1 MFETAFLLAVDLGHH
16 DLFMDL
22 HYIAVK
28 IGQTEMAAA
37 ARAQA
42 SALLSRC
49 SSEGNLFKFL
59 FIFDRFKNYKSNIF
73 TSIFHVFL
81 ERNSFFHVGKGLFK

>member
-1 MFETAFLLAVDLGHH
+1 MYETAFLLAVDVGHH

-22 HYIAVK
+22 YYIAVK
-28 IGQTEMAAA
+28 IGETEMAAA

-49 SSEGNLFKFL
+49 SSEGKQ
-59 FIFDRFKNYKSNIF
+59 
-73 TSIFHVFL
+73 
-81 ERNSFFHVGKGLFK
+81 SFYITALTNHN

>member
-1 MFETAFLLAVDLGHH
+1 MTRRFFHHLVRAQMFETAFLLAVDLGHH

-22 HYIAVK
+22 YYVAVTL
-28 IGQTEMAAA
+28 GETEMAAA

-49 SSEGNLFKFL
+49 SSEGNQL
-59 FIFDRFKNYKSNIF
+59 
-73 TSIFHVFL
+73 
-81 ERNSFFHVGKGLFK
+81 

>member
-1 MFETAFLLAVDLGHH
+1 MCAHCKSGHYPVETKFQVLCITRRFFHQLVRTGMFETAFLLAVDVGHH

-28 IGQTEMAAA
+28 LGETEMAAA

-49 SSEGNLFKFL
+49 SSEG
-59 FIFDRFKNYKSNIF
+59 I
-73 TSIFHVFL
+73 
-81 ERNSFFHVGKGLFK
+81 NSFKM

>member
-1 MFETAFLLAVDLGHH
+1 MCITRRFFHQLVRTGMFETAFLLAVDVGHH

-28 IGQTEMAAA
+28 LGETEMAAA

-49 SSEGNLFKFL
+49 SSEG
-59 FIFDRFKNYKSNIF
+59 IKSF
-73 TSIFHVFL
+73 RLDV
-81 ERNSFFHVGKGLFK
+81 

>member
-22 HYIAVK
+22 HYVAVE
-28 IGQTEMAAA
+28 IGETEMAAA

-49 SSEGNLFKFL
+49 SSEGKL
-59 FIFDRFKNYKSNIF
+59 IF
-73 TSIFHVFL
+73 
-81 ERNSFFHVGKGLFK
+81 SFFSCSLHGYKINKSTTIFSI

>member
-1 MFETAFLLAVDLGHH
+1 MCITRRFFYQLVRTRMFETAFLLAVDVGHH

-22 HYIAVK
+22 HYIAVTL
-28 IGQTEMAAA
+28 GETEMAAA

-49 SSEGNLFKFL
+49 SSEGNTLQ
-59 FIFDRFKNYKSNIF
+59 NIPC
-73 TSIFHVFL
+73 
-81 ERNSFFHVGKGLFK
+81 

>member
-1 MFETAFLLAVDLGHH
+1 MFETAFLLAVDIGHH

-28 IGQTEMAAA
+28 LGETEMAAA

-42 SALLSRC
+42 STLLSKC
-49 SSEGNLFKFL
+49 SSDG
-59 FIFDRFKNYKSNIF
+59 
-73 TSIFHVFL
+73 
-81 ERNSFFHVGKGLFK
+81 

>member
-1 MFETAFLLAVDLGHH
+1 MRSDTFETAFLLAVDLGHH

-22 HYIAVK
+22 HYVAVK
-28 IGQTEMAAA
+28 IGETEMAAA

-49 SSEGNLFKFL
+49 SSEGKFL
-59 FIFDRFKNYKSNIF
+59 YYFIKR
-73 TSIFHVFL
+73 
-81 ERNSFFHVGKGLFK
+81 

>member
-22 HYIAVK
+22 HYIAVR
-28 IGQTEMAAA
+28 IGETEMAAA

-49 SSEGNLFKFL
+49 SSEGEYRLGNFVSLNINVVIHISVTKF
-59 FIFDRFKNYKSNIF
+59 IW
-73 TSIFHVFL
+73 L
-81 ERNSFFHVGKGLFK
+81 EFEN

>member
-1 MFETAFLLAVDLGHH
+1 MFETAFLLAVDIGHH

-28 IGQTEMAAA
+28 LGETEMAAA

-42 SALLSRC
+42 STLLSKC
-49 SSEGNLFKFL
+49 SSDGMLIIYRTEKVRTVWQEFVKLNG
-59 FIFDRFKNYKSNIF
+59 FI
-73 TSIFHVFL
+73 
-81 ERNSFFHVGKGLFK
+81 

>member
-22 HYIAVK
+22 HYIAVQ
-28 IGQTEMAAA
+28 IGETEMAAA

-42 SALLSRC
+42 SSLLSRC
-49 SSEGNLFKFL
+49 SSEGKQ
-59 FIFDRFKNYKSNIF
+59 IRTAY
-73 TSIFHVFL
+73 H
-81 ERNSFFHVGKGLFK
+81 